1 MIDDKPSPQNE
12 IRKSLSELHL
22 GDKTKDLIGFFG
34 YVNHG
39 KQFPYNSKNNIFKV
53 NKALKEL
60 FNKDD
65 NFGVPIKTKDGKIS
79 ALFHVSFYDANNVL
93 ALQRNMHHNAP
104 IDRTGELVSGEEVDI
119 IEYEE
124 NISLND
130 VEDKK
135 DLLGFNHETIYD

>member
-1 MIDDKPSPQNE
+1 
-12 IRKSLSELHL
+12 
-22 GDKTKDLIGFFG
+22 
-34 YVNHG
+34 
-39 KQFPYNSKNNIFKV
+39 
-53 NKALKEL
+53 
-60 FNKDD
+60 
-65 NFGVPIKTKDGKIS
+65 
-79 ALFHVSFYDANNVL
+79 
-93 ALQRNMHHNAP
+93 MHHNAP